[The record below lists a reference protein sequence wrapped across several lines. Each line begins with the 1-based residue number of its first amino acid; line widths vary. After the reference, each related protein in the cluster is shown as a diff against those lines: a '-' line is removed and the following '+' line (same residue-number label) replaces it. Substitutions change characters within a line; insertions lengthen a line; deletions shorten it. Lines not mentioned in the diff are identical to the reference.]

1 MTAPEVLAEARRR
14 GILLSARGDRLR
26 YDAPVGVMQ
35 AELRAALVE
44 HKAELLALLG
54 SWPASWPRGRR
65 SGPGPPVPS
74 PRAGACPRLRGP
86 GRLWQ
91 AFGERAGV
99 VLDAD
104 SKRVSFFP
112 PTRSSLGEESG
123 PLPPPG

>member
-1 MTAPEVLAEARRR
+1 MTAAEVLAETRRR

-54 SWPASWPRGRR
+54 SGLHRGPEATDRNPARLYPHLGRR
-65 SGPGPPVPS
+65 VSTP
-74 PRAGACPRLRGP
+74 RGP

-104 SKRVSFFP
+104 SRRVSFFP
-112 PTRSSLGEESG
+112 PDQIVAGGESR
-123 PLPPPG
+123 PLTPPE